1 LNVSSFGLNTKYY
14 CAFIPSPYSRV
25 MNQEAAYISTRE
37 AAELLGISLR
47 TAQLWV
53 ENGALLAWKTSGG
66 HRRILLHSVQKILDE
81 RERSAVD
88 VVRAPDARLKV
99 AIVEDDPDV
108 VTLLQMMLSGLNFPC
123 DVQTRSDGFK
133 GLILLGTF
141 RPDVLIAD
149 LNMPDMDG
157 FRMLRSIQG
166 SEFAPRQIIVT
177 TALSA
182 SEITERGG
190 VPLEALVLQKPYPLS
205 LLENALRQAYAV
217 SRPL

>member
-1 LNVSSFGLNTKYY
+1 
-14 CAFIPSPYSRV
+14 

-81 RERSAVD
+81 RERSAID
-88 VVRAPDARLKV
+88 SVRAPDARLKV

-108 VTLLQMMLSGLNFPC
+108 VTLLQMMLTGLDFPC

-166 SEFAPRQIIVT
+166 SEFAPRKIIVT
-177 TALSA
+177 TALST

-190 VPLEALVLQKPYPLS
+190 VPAEALVLQKPYPLS
-205 LLENALRQAYAV
+205 LLENALRQTYTV
-217 SRPL
+217 SQPL

>member
-1 LNVSSFGLNTKYY
+1 
-14 CAFIPSPYSRV
+14 

-53 ENGALLAWKTSGG
+53 ENGALLAWKTTGG

-81 RERSAVD
+81 RVRSAID
-88 VVRAPDARLKV
+88 LVRAPDARLKV

-108 VTLLQMMLSGLNFPC
+108 VTLLQMMLTGLDFPC

-166 SEFAPRQIIVT
+166 SEFAPRKIIVT
-177 TALSA
+177 TALST

-190 VPLEALVLQKPYPLS
+190 VPAEALVLQKPYPLS
-205 LLENALRQAYAV
+205 LLENALRQTYTV
-217 SRPL
+217 SQPL

>member
-1 LNVSSFGLNTKYY
+1 
-14 CAFIPSPYSRV
+14 

-88 VVRAPDARLKV
+88 LVRAPDARLKV

-108 VTLLQMMLSGLNFPC
+108 VTLLQMMLTGLDFPC

-166 SEFAPRQIIVT
+166 SEFAPRKIIVT
-177 TALSA
+177 TALST

-190 VPLEALVLQKPYPLS
+190 VPAEALVLQKPYPLS
-205 LLENALRQAYAV
+205 LLENALRQTYTV
-217 SRPL
+217 SQPL

>member
-1 LNVSSFGLNTKYY
+1 
-14 CAFIPSPYSRV
+14 

-108 VTLLQMMLSGLNFPC
+108 VTLLQMMLTGLDFPC

-166 SEFAPRQIIVT
+166 SEFAPRKIIVT
-177 TALSA
+177 TALST

-190 VPLEALVLQKPYPLS
+190 VPAEALVLQKPYPLS
-205 LLENALRQAYAV
+205 LLEDALRQTYTV
-217 SRPL
+217 SQPL

>member
-1 LNVSSFGLNTKYY
+1 
-14 CAFIPSPYSRV
+14 

-66 HRRILLHSVQKILDE
+66 HRRILLHSVQKILGE
-81 RERSAVD
+81 RERSAID
-88 VVRAPDARLKV
+88 LVRAPDARLKV

-108 VTLLQMMLSGLNFPC
+108 VTLLQMMLTGLDFPC

-166 SEFAPRQIIVT
+166 SEFAPRKIIVT
-177 TALSA
+177 TALST

-190 VPLEALVLQKPYPLS
+190 VPAEALVLQKPYPLS
-205 LLENALRQAYAV
+205 LLENALRQTYTV
-217 SRPL
+217 SQPL

>member
-1 LNVSSFGLNTKYY
+1 
-14 CAFIPSPYSRV
+14 

-81 RERSAVD
+81 RERSAID
-88 VVRAPDARLKV
+88 LVRAPDARLTV

-108 VTLLQMMLSGLNFPC
+108 VTLLQMMLTGLDFPC

-166 SEFAPRQIIVT
+166 SEFAPRKIIVT
-177 TALSA
+177 TALST

-190 VPLEALVLQKPYPLS
+190 VPAEALVLQKPYPLS
-205 LLENALRQAYAV
+205 LLENALRQTYAV
-217 SRPL
+217 SQPL

>member
-1 LNVSSFGLNTKYY
+1 
-14 CAFIPSPYSRV
+14 

-81 RERSAVD
+81 RERSAID
-88 VVRAPDARLKV
+88 LVRAPDARLKV

-108 VTLLQMMLSGLNFPC
+108 VTLLQMMLAGLDFPC

-166 SEFAPRQIIVT
+166 SEFAPRKIIVT
-177 TALSA
+177 TALST

-190 VPLEALVLQKPYPLS
+190 VPAEALVLQKPYPLS
-205 LLENALRQAYAV
+205 LLENALRQTYTV
-217 SRPL
+217 SQPL

>member
-1 LNVSSFGLNTKYY
+1 
-14 CAFIPSPYSRV
+14 

-66 HRRILLHSVQKILDE
+66 HRRILLQSVQKILDE
-81 RERSAVD
+81 RERSAID
-88 VVRAPDARLKV
+88 LVRAPDARLKV

-108 VTLLQMMLSGLNFPC
+108 VTLLQMMLTGLDFPC

-217 SRPL
+217 SRGPSSSGLNKA

>member
-1 LNVSSFGLNTKYY
+1 
-14 CAFIPSPYSRV
+14 

-108 VTLLQMMLSGLNFPC
+108 VTLLQMMLTGLDFPC

-217 SRPL
+217 SRGPSSSGLNKA

>member
-1 LNVSSFGLNTKYY
+1 
-14 CAFIPSPYSRV
+14 

-81 RERSAVD
+81 RERSAID
-88 VVRAPDARLKV
+88 LVRAPDARLKV

-108 VTLLQMMLSGLNFPC
+108 VTLLQMMLTGLDFPC
-123 DVQTRSDGFK
+123 EVQTRSDGFK

-166 SEFAPRQIIVT
+166 SEFAPRKIIVT
-177 TALSA
+177 TALST

-190 VPLEALVLQKPYPLS
+190 VPAEALVLQKPYPLS
-205 LLENALRQAYAV
+205 LLENALRQTYAV
-217 SRPL
+217 SQPL

>member
-1 LNVSSFGLNTKYY
+1 
-14 CAFIPSPYSRV
+14 

-53 ENGALLAWKTSGG
+53 ENGALLAWKTTGG

-81 RERSAVD
+81 RVRSAID
-88 VVRAPDARLKV
+88 LVRAPDARLKV

-108 VTLLQMMLSGLNFPC
+108 VTLLQMMLTGLDFPC

-166 SEFAPRQIIVT
+166 SEFAPRAIIVT

-190 VPLEALVLQKPYPLS
+190 VPAEALVLQKPYPLI

>member
-1 LNVSSFGLNTKYY
+1 
-14 CAFIPSPYSRV
+14 

-47 TAQLWV
+47 SAQLWV

-81 RERSAVD
+81 RERSAID
-88 VVRAPDARLKV
+88 LVRAPDARLKV

-108 VTLLQMMLSGLNFPC
+108 VTLLQMMLTGLDFPC

-166 SEFAPRQIIVT
+166 SEFAPRKIIVT
-177 TALSA
+177 TALST

-190 VPLEALVLQKPYPLS
+190 VPAEALVLQKPYPLS
-205 LLENALRQAYAV
+205 LLENALRQTYTV
-217 SRPL
+217 SQPL

>member
-1 LNVSSFGLNTKYY
+1 
-14 CAFIPSPYSRV
+14 

-47 TAQLWV
+47 SAQLWV

-81 RERSAVD
+81 RERSAID
-88 VVRAPDARLKV
+88 SVRAPDARLKV

-108 VTLLQMMLSGLNFPC
+108 VTLLQMMLTGLDFPC

-190 VPLEALVLQKPYPLS
+190 VPAEALVLQKPYPLS
-205 LLENALRQAYAV
+205 LLENALRQTYTV
-217 SRPL
+217 SQPL

>member
-1 LNVSSFGLNTKYY
+1 
-14 CAFIPSPYSRV
+14 

-53 ENGALLAWKTSGG
+53 ENGALLAWKTSAG

-81 RERSAVD
+81 RERSAID
-88 VVRAPDARLKV
+88 LVRAPDARLKV

-108 VTLLQMMLSGLNFPC
+108 VTLLQMMLTGLDFPC

-166 SEFAPRQIIVT
+166 SEFAPRKIIVT
-177 TALSA
+177 TALST

-190 VPLEALVLQKPYPLS
+190 VPAEALVLQKPYPLS
-205 LLENALRQAYAV
+205 LLENALRQTYAV
-217 SRPL
+217 SQPL

>member
-1 LNVSSFGLNTKYY
+1 
-14 CAFIPSPYSRV
+14 

-81 RERSAVD
+81 RERSAID
-88 VVRAPDARLKV
+88 LESAPDARLKV

-108 VTLLQMMLSGLNFPC
+108 VTLLQMMLTGLDFPC

-166 SEFAPRQIIVT
+166 SEFAPRKIIVT
-177 TALSA
+177 TALST

-190 VPLEALVLQKPYPLS
+190 VPAEALVLQKPYPLS
-205 LLENALRQAYAV
+205 LLENALRQTYTV
-217 SRPL
+217 SQPL

>member
-1 LNVSSFGLNTKYY
+1 
-14 CAFIPSPYSRV
+14 

-81 RERSAVD
+81 RERSAID
-88 VVRAPDARLKV
+88 LVRAPDARLKV

-108 VTLLQMMLSGLNFPC
+108 VTLLQMMLTGLDFPC

-166 SEFAPRQIIVT
+166 SEFAPRKIIVT
-177 TALSA
+177 TALST

-190 VPLEALVLQKPYPLS
+190 VPAEALVLQKPYPLS
-205 LLENALRQAYAV
+205 LLENALRQTYTV
-217 SRPL
+217 SQSPSNSHP

>member
-1 LNVSSFGLNTKYY
+1 MS
-14 CAFIPSPYSRV
+14 
-25 MNQEAAYISTRE
+25 QEAAYISTRE

-81 RERSAVD
+81 RERSAID
-88 VVRAPDARLKV
+88 LVRAPDARLKV

-108 VTLLQMMLSGLNFPC
+108 VTLLQMMLTGLDFPC

-166 SEFAPRQIIVT
+166 SEFAPRKIIVT
-177 TALSA
+177 TALST

-190 VPLEALVLQKPYPLS
+190 VPAEALVLQKPYPLS
-205 LLENALRQAYAV
+205 LLENALRQTYAV
-217 SRPL
+217 SQPL

>member
-1 LNVSSFGLNTKYY
+1 
-14 CAFIPSPYSRV
+14 

-81 RERSAVD
+81 RERSAID
-88 VVRAPDARLKV
+88 LVRAPDARLKV

-108 VTLLQMMLSGLNFPC
+108 VTLLQMMLAGLDFPC

-166 SEFAPRQIIVT
+166 SEFAPRKIIVT
-177 TALSA
+177 TALST
-182 SEITERGG
+182 SEISERGG
-190 VPLEALVLQKPYPLS
+190 VPAEALVLQKPYPLS
-205 LLENALRQAYAV
+205 LLENALRQTYTV
-217 SRPL
+217 SQPL

>member
-1 LNVSSFGLNTKYY
+1 
-14 CAFIPSPYSRV
+14 
-25 MNQEAAYISTRE
+25 
-37 AAELLGISLR
+37 
-47 TAQLWV
+47 
-53 ENGALLAWKTSGG
+53 
-66 HRRILLHSVQKILDE
+66 VQKILDE
-81 RERSAVD
+81 RERSAID
-88 VVRAPDARLKV
+88 LVRAPDARLKV

-108 VTLLQMMLSGLNFPC
+108 VTLLQMMLTGLDFPC
-123 DVQTRSDGFK
+123 EVQTRSDGFK

-166 SEFAPRQIIVT
+166 SEFAPRKIIVT
-177 TALSA
+177 TALST

-205 LLENALRQAYAV
+205 LLENALRQTYTV
-217 SRPL
+217 SQPL

>member
-1 LNVSSFGLNTKYY
+1 
-14 CAFIPSPYSRV
+14 

-108 VTLLQMMLSGLNFPC
+108 VTLLQMMLTGLDFPC

-177 TALSA
+177 TALSS

-190 VPLEALVLQKPYPLS
+190 VPAEALVLQKPYPLS

-217 SRPL
+217 SRGPFSSGLNKA

>member
-1 LNVSSFGLNTKYY
+1 
-14 CAFIPSPYSRV
+14 

-81 RERSAVD
+81 RERSAID
-88 VVRAPDARLKV
+88 LVRAPNARLKV

-108 VTLLQMMLSGLNFPC
+108 VTLLQMMLTGLDFPC
-123 DVQTRSDGFK
+123 EVQTRSDGFK

-166 SEFAPRQIIVT
+166 SEFAPRKIIVT
-177 TALSA
+177 TALST

-190 VPLEALVLQKPYPLS
+190 VPAEALVLQKPYPLS
-205 LLENALRQAYAV
+205 LLENALRQTYTV
-217 SRPL
+217 SQPL

>member
-1 LNVSSFGLNTKYY
+1 
-14 CAFIPSPYSRV
+14 

-81 RERSAVD
+81 RERSAID
-88 VVRAPDARLKV
+88 LVRAPDARLKV

-108 VTLLQMMLSGLNFPC
+108 VTLLQMMLTGLDFPC
-123 DVQTRSDGFK
+123 DVQTRSDVFK
-133 GLILLGTF
+133 GLILLCTF

-190 VPLEALVLQKPYPLS
+190 VPAEALVLQKPYPLS
-205 LLENALRQAYAV
+205 LLENALRQTYAV
-217 SRPL
+217 SQPL

>member
-1 LNVSSFGLNTKYY
+1 
-14 CAFIPSPYSRV
+14 

-108 VTLLQMMLSGLNFPC
+108 VTLLQMMLAGLDFPC

-166 SEFAPRQIIVT
+166 SEFAPRKIIVT
-177 TALSA
+177 TALST

-190 VPLEALVLQKPYPLS
+190 VPAEALVLQKPYPLS
-205 LLENALRQAYAV
+205 LLENALRQTYTV
-217 SRPL
+217 SRGPSSSGLNKA

>member
-1 LNVSSFGLNTKYY
+1 
-14 CAFIPSPYSRV
+14 

-81 RERSAVD
+81 RERSTID
-88 VVRAPDARLKV
+88 LVRAPDARLKV

-108 VTLLQMMLSGLNFPC
+108 VTLLQMMLTGLDFPC

-166 SEFAPRQIIVT
+166 SEFAPRKIIVT
-177 TALSA
+177 TALST

-190 VPLEALVLQKPYPLS
+190 VPAEALVLQKPYPLS
-205 LLENALRQAYAV
+205 LLENALRQTYTV
-217 SRPL
+217 SQPL

>member
-1 LNVSSFGLNTKYY
+1 
-14 CAFIPSPYSRV
+14 

-108 VTLLQMMLSGLNFPC
+108 VTLLQMMLSGLDFPC

-177 TALSA
+177 TALST

-190 VPLEALVLQKPYPLS
+190 VPAEALVLQKPYPLS

-217 SRPL
+217 SRLL

>member
-1 LNVSSFGLNTKYY
+1 
-14 CAFIPSPYSRV
+14 

-81 RERSAVD
+81 RERSAID
-88 VVRAPDARLKV
+88 LVRAPDERLKV

-108 VTLLQMMLSGLNFPC
+108 VTLLQMMLTGLDFPC

-166 SEFAPRQIIVT
+166 SEFAPRKIIVT
-177 TALSA
+177 TALST

-190 VPLEALVLQKPYPLS
+190 VPAEALVLQKPYPLS
-205 LLENALRQAYAV
+205 LLENALRQTYTV
-217 SRPL
+217 SQPL

>member
-1 LNVSSFGLNTKYY
+1 
-14 CAFIPSPYSRV
+14 

-47 TAQLWV
+47 SAQLWV

-81 RERSAVD
+81 RERSAID
-88 VVRAPDARLKV
+88 LVRAPDARLKV

-108 VTLLQMMLSGLNFPC
+108 VTLLQMMLTGLDFPC

-190 VPLEALVLQKPYPLS
+190 VPAEALVLQKPYPLS

>member
-1 LNVSSFGLNTKYY
+1 
-14 CAFIPSPYSRV
+14 

-81 RERSAVD
+81 RERSAID
-88 VVRAPDARLKV
+88 LVRAPDARLKV

-108 VTLLQMMLSGLNFPC
+108 VTLLQMMLTGLDFPC

-177 TALSA
+177 TALST

-190 VPLEALVLQKPYPLS
+190 VPAEALVLQKPYPLS
-205 LLENALRQAYAV
+205 LLENALRQTYTV
-217 SRPL
+217 SQPL

>member
-1 LNVSSFGLNTKYY
+1 
-14 CAFIPSPYSRV
+14 

-108 VTLLQMMLSGLNFPC
+108 VTLLQMMLTGLDFPC

-190 VPLEALVLQKPYPLS
+190 VPAEALVLQKPYPLS

-217 SRPL
+217 SRGPSSSGLNKA

>member
-1 LNVSSFGLNTKYY
+1 
-14 CAFIPSPYSRV
+14 

-81 RERSAVD
+81 RERSAID
-88 VVRAPDARLKV
+88 LVRAPDARLKV

-108 VTLLQMMLSGLNFPC
+108 VTLLQMMLTGLDFPC
-123 DVQTRSDGFK
+123 EVQTRSDGFK

-149 LNMPDMDG
+149 LNMTDMDG

-166 SEFAPRQIIVT
+166 SEFAPRKIIVT
-177 TALSA
+177 TALST

-190 VPLEALVLQKPYPLS
+190 VPAEALVLQKPYPLS
-205 LLENALRQAYAV
+205 LLENALRQTYTV
-217 SRPL
+217 SQPL

>member
-1 LNVSSFGLNTKYY
+1 
-14 CAFIPSPYSRV
+14 
-25 MNQEAAYISTRE
+25 MNQESAYISTRE

-47 TAQLWV
+47 SAQLWV

-81 RERSAVD
+81 RERSAID
-88 VVRAPDARLKV
+88 LVRAPDARLKV

-108 VTLLQMMLSGLNFPC
+108 VTLLQMMLTGLDFPC

-166 SEFAPRQIIVT
+166 SEFAPRKIIVT
-177 TALSA
+177 TALST

-190 VPLEALVLQKPYPLS
+190 VPAEALVLQKPYPLS
-205 LLENALRQAYAV
+205 LLENALRQTYAV
-217 SRPL
+217 SQPL

>member
-1 LNVSSFGLNTKYY
+1 
-14 CAFIPSPYSRV
+14 

-81 RERSAVD
+81 RERSAID
-88 VVRAPDARLKV
+88 LVRAPDARLKV

-108 VTLLQMMLSGLNFPC
+108 VTLLQMMLTGLDFPC

-166 SEFAPRQIIVT
+166 SEFAPRKIIVT
-177 TALSA
+177 TALST

-190 VPLEALVLQKPYPLS
+190 VPAEALVLQKPYPLS
-205 LLENALRQAYAV
+205 LLENALRQTYTV
-217 SRPL
+217 SQPLIPILSKPSC

>member
-1 LNVSSFGLNTKYY
+1 
-14 CAFIPSPYSRV
+14 

-108 VTLLQMMLSGLNFPC
+108 VTLLQMMLSGLDFPC

-190 VPLEALVLQKPYPLS
+190 VPLEALVLQKP
-205 LLENALRQAYAV
+205 
-217 SRPL
+217 

>member
-1 LNVSSFGLNTKYY
+1 
-14 CAFIPSPYSRV
+14 

-47 TAQLWV
+47 SAQLWV

-81 RERSAVD
+81 RERSAID
-88 VVRAPDARLKV
+88 LVRAPDARLKV

-108 VTLLQMMLSGLNFPC
+108 VTLLQMMLTGLDFPC

-166 SEFAPRQIIVT
+166 SEFAPRKIIVT
-177 TALSA
+177 TALST

-190 VPLEALVLQKPYPLS
+190 VPAEALVLQKPYPLS
-205 LLENALRQAYAV
+205 LVENALRQTYTV
-217 SRPL
+217 SQPL

>member
-1 LNVSSFGLNTKYY
+1 
-14 CAFIPSPYSRV
+14 

-81 RERSAVD
+81 RERSAID
-88 VVRAPDARLKV
+88 LVRAPDARLKV

-108 VTLLQMMLSGLNFPC
+108 VTLLQMMLTGLDFPC
-123 DVQTRSDGFK
+123 DVQTRSNGFE

-166 SEFAPRQIIVT
+166 SEFAPRKIIVT
-177 TALSA
+177 TALST

-190 VPLEALVLQKPYPLS
+190 VPAEALVLQKPYPLS
-205 LLENALRQAYAV
+205 LLENALRQTYTV
-217 SRPL
+217 SQPL